1 MSQEDHNF
9 VKTFASVV
17 AGLVVFSILLGAL
30 AGLLQQQLDTEVSEA
45 RVMAED
51 DRIQPIGAV
60 HTGES
65 RQQAEA
71 TEQGEPEEA
80 APEGAAGGTE
90 SEEAPEG
97 TESGEASEVADSEE
111 ASEGADEAA
120 MAGQQVYQQVCA
132 VCHDAGVGGAPT
144 LTQEAWADRI
154 EQGKET
160 LYQHSIE
167 GFQGDSGFMPAKGGR
182 ADLSDQEVKNAVDHM
197 LSQVE
202 GG

>member
-97 TESGEASEVADSEE
+97 TESGEASE
-111 ASEGADEAA
+111 GADEEA

-132 VCHDAGVGGAPT
+132 VCHDAGVGGAPQ